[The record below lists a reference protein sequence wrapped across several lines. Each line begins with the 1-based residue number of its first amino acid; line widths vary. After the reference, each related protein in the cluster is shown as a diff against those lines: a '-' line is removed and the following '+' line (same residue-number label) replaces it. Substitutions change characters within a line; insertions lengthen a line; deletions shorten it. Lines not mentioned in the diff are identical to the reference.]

1 MENTLPRRRFQF
13 SITLMLLLVTQVA
26 VLLAW
31 RIALDEPRR
40 TETNAKRAA
49 WVETLQILEGQRS
62 AVHGPELENHI
73 ANAREAIEQLDHRQ
87 LPDLSSGCWRPSQ
100 P

>member
-1 MENTLPRRRFQF
+1 MSQAPKNIRRRWFQF

-40 TETNAKRAA
+40 IETNSTRAD
-49 WVETLQILEGQRS
+49 WVRTLEFLEGQRS
-62 AVHGPELENHI
+62 AVHGPELENQI
-73 ANAREAIEQLDHRQ
+73 AKAREAIEKLDHQ
-87 LPDLSSGCWRPSQ
+87 
-100 P
+100 